1 MNMIEGVPIEELS
14 IEATPQERS
23 GLATAAL
30 ICSLVVCC
38 PFTTI
43 IGPILGVISLF
54 TLKGRRGKGFAW
66 TAIIV
71 GLISTILWV
80 SAGVFFGGM
89 AFRFIEQAGEV
100 TSTTIQ
106 AGYDGDYKVF
116 REGLARSSVTVTDEE
131 IVSFIDELQ
140 SRYGKFDKAVMN
152 MEEQDQTL
160 KPTAN
165 EAPLPI
171 RLIFETTDV
180 SADVLMEVISGG
192 GFDFELKVGCIRIN
206 DSKNGGLV
214 FPIGSECDTTVNST
228 STTEIPTTETS
239 TSDSTTSN

>member
-1 MNMIEGVPIEELS
+1 
-14 IEATPQERS
+14 
-23 GLATAAL
+23 
-30 ICSLVVCC
+30 
-38 PFTTI
+38 
-43 IGPILGVISLF
+43 
-54 TLKGRRGKGFAW
+54 
-66 TAIIV
+66 
-71 GLISTILWV
+71 
-80 SAGVFFGGM
+80 
-89 AFRFIEQAGEV
+89 
-100 TSTTIQ
+100 
-106 AGYDGDYKVF
+106 GYDGDYKVF

-180 SADVLMEVISGG
+180 SADVLMEVIPGG

-206 DSKNGGLV
+206 DSKNGDLV
-214 FPIGSECDTTVNST
+214 FPIGSECDTTVDST